1 MTDKRFI
8 FVIGFNRCG
17 TTSIHMMLKKSGIR
31 CLQYRADDSDT
42 VLGAA
47 LAANLSAGR
56 PLLAG
61 LQRFTAFM
69 DMGMATPQIVFE
81 GCRLFWQLHAE
92 HPDSYFILNTR
103 PLEHWVDSRQFHL
116 DGRFVAN
123 YAKVYGYDE
132 IKIQQIW
139 RKQYATHLADVR
151 EHFTENDGKFLEFDV
166 ENDDPEK
173 IAAFLYA
180 DYQVDHRNWGHWNA
194 TDYDALADDAPG
206 AEHG

>member
-1 MTDKRFI
+1 MSDKRFI

-17 TTSIHMMLKKSGIR
+17 TTSLHMLLKRSGIR

-56 PLLAG
+56 PLTAG
-61 LQRFTAFM
+61 LQRFRAFL

-103 PLEHWVDSRQFHL
+103 PVEHWIDSRSLHL
-116 DGRFVAN
+116 NGRFIEN
-123 YAKVYGYDE
+123 YSKVYGYDE
-132 IKIQQIW
+132 VKVTQVW
-139 RKQYATHLADVR
+139 RKQFATHTEDVR
-151 EHFTENDGKFLEFDV
+151 EHFAENEGNFLEFNI
-166 ENDDPEK
+166 EEDDPVLIRE
-173 IAAFLYA
+173 FLA
-180 DYQVDHRNWGHWNA
+180 PDFDVDTGHWAQWNA
-194 TDYDALADDAPG
+194 TDVDELEADEPTF
-206 AEHG
+206 HKV